1 MQQVDQ
7 LYDLDHV
14 VLSNGKIYRVLG
26 NVRSNKYFWGYNVY
40 SPQSDGDRF
49 YRGMRYRKNY
59 PEDEQ
64 LPHDVLDTYE
74 VLNMSDVVAHCDP
87 VQSARQQ
94 CSSFEQ
100 TIWFDLYTTLKEI
113 FGEDAIGI
121 FGSSMFGLHLTPEGR
136 VRKDVD
142 FVIEGLDHLETLRD
156 ALPDIR
162 RQLGFEEVSAARQLQ
177 QYQRYQKVF
186 QNHRNSIQEIIK
198 RRWTGLQLSE
208 QIVSTLRFRE
218 KHILLPLELV
228 DDTVMLQRNVVVSGH
243 VIDADKSHL
252 FPRMFTLSTKT
263 YQYPVYIL
271 WWKFSTPVCLHDRIT
286 LCGDRIL
293 LEGQEAIRM
302 TNFHKHWMAFD
313 A

>member
-1 MQQVDQ
+1 
-7 LYDLDHV
+7 
-14 VLSNGKIYRVLG
+14 
-26 NVRSNKYFWGYNVY
+26 
-40 SPQSDGDRF
+40 
-49 YRGMRYRKNY
+49 
-59 PEDEQ
+59 
-64 LPHDVLDTYE
+64 
-74 VLNMSDVVAHCDP
+74 
-87 VQSARQQ
+87 
-94 CSSFEQ
+94 
-100 TIWFDLYTTLKEI
+100 
-113 FGEDAIGI
+113 
-121 FGSSMFGLHLTPEGR
+121 MFGLHLTPEGR